1 MGKDVFIVIYKK
13 NTKSPLIQLSLELS
27 QSTHDWLILNQIL
40 QELSILKGS
49 TLGRLKINEEMKKN
63 LIGISRLIIMNNSD
77 LEILIKF
84 IDQYPLKTKKFL
96 DYEDLKLLRQL
107 KKEKVHLTEKGL
119 EQMKKIKEGMNFGRR
134 TELII

>member
-1 MGKDVFIVIYKK
+1 
-13 NTKSPLIQLSLELS
+13 
-27 QSTHDWLILNQIL
+27 
-40 QELSILKGS
+40 
-49 TLGRLKINEEMKKN
+49 
-63 LIGISRLIIMNNSD
+63 MNNSD

-119 EQMKKIKEGMNFGRR
+119 EQMKKNKRR
-134 TELII
+134 NEFWAKNRVNYLNYGESH

>member
-1 MGKDVFIVIYKK
+1 MGKFKRG
-13 NTKSPLIQLSLELS
+13 Q
-27 QSTHDWLILNQIL
+27 
-40 QELSILKGS
+40 
-49 TLGRLKINEEMKKN
+49 N

>member
-1 MGKDVFIVIYKK
+1 
-13 NTKSPLIQLSLELS
+13 
-27 QSTHDWLILNQIL
+27 
-40 QELSILKGS
+40 
-49 TLGRLKINEEMKKN
+49 
-63 LIGISRLIIMNNSD
+63 MNNSD

>member
-1 MGKDVFIVIYKK
+1 VGKFKRG
-13 NTKSPLIQLSLELS
+13 Q
-27 QSTHDWLILNQIL
+27 
-40 QELSILKGS
+40 
-49 TLGRLKINEEMKKN
+49 N

-119 EQMKKIKEGMNFGRR
+119 EQMKKIKEGMNFGRNYK
-134 TELII
+134 EQS

>member
-1 MGKDVFIVIYKK
+1 VGKFKRG
-13 NTKSPLIQLSLELS
+13 Q
-27 QSTHDWLILNQIL
+27 
-40 QELSILKGS
+40 
-49 TLGRLKINEEMKKN
+49 N

>member
-1 MGKDVFIVIYKK
+1 
-13 NTKSPLIQLSLELS
+13 
-27 QSTHDWLILNQIL
+27 
-40 QELSILKGS
+40 
-49 TLGRLKINEEMKKN
+49 
-63 LIGISRLIIMNNSD
+63 MNNSD

-119 EQMKKIKEGMNFGRR
+119 EQKKKIKEGMNFGRR

>member
-1 MGKDVFIVIYKK
+1 
-13 NTKSPLIQLSLELS
+13 
-27 QSTHDWLILNQIL
+27 
-40 QELSILKGS
+40 
-49 TLGRLKINEEMKKN
+49 
-63 LIGISRLIIMNNSD
+63 
-77 LEILIKF
+77 
-84 IDQYPLKTKKFL
+84 L

>member
-1 MGKDVFIVIYKK
+1 VGKFKRG
-13 NTKSPLIQLSLELS
+13 Q
-27 QSTHDWLILNQIL
+27 
-40 QELSILKGS
+40 
-49 TLGRLKINEEMKKN
+49 N

-77 LEILIKF
+77 LEILRKF

-96 DYEDLKLLRQL
+96 DYEDLKLLRQ
-107 KKEKVHLTEKGL
+107 KEKVHLTEKGL

>member
-1 MGKDVFIVIYKK
+1 
-13 NTKSPLIQLSLELS
+13 
-27 QSTHDWLILNQIL
+27 
-40 QELSILKGS
+40 
-49 TLGRLKINEEMKKN
+49 
-63 LIGISRLIIMNNSD
+63 MNNSD

-96 DYEDLKLLRQL
+96 DYEDLKLLRQ
-107 KKEKVHLTEKGL
+107 KEKVHLTEKGL